1 MIEYAVCR
9 WIYKAPE
16 NFSRYILE
24 NLGIIIP
31 QQCFILIFWNKYIV
45 VPKFEL

>member
-9 WIYKAPE
+9 WIYQAPE
-16 NFSRYILE
+16 KISGYIIE

-31 QQCFILIFWNKYIV
+31 QQCIIFIFWNKYIV